1 MKLRMFI
8 SLALVVGAASV
19 FAGPKED
26 FMKAVESGTGTCD
39 AVKPT
44 GGRQGNVM
52 TWKTCTQT
60 TIKIDGCTVQCPNA
74 ANSIGG

>member
-1 MKLRMFI
+1 MKLKTVI
-8 SLALVVGAASV
+8 SLAICIGAFSA

-26 FMKAVESGTGTCD
+26 FMKAVEAAKCE
-39 AVKPT
+39 KKIEPK

-52 TWKTCTQT
+52 KWKTCTST
-60 TIKIDGCTVQCPNA
+60 TITIEGCAIKCPNA